1 MRSHPGSRVL
11 VVSVTEDQAELMLA
25 RILDWL
31 PPGVVA
37 KGKNKP
43 TKHKVVLNNK
53 SWVMTKAAGSTG
65 AGMRGLTVDVV
76 IVDEAAHVP
85 EIVFSVLSPMLLT
98 TGGRMWLLSTPN
110 AMEGYFF
117 KCYTD
122 PAMGFV
128 TFHVNS
134 EEVAEGRAEPL
145 RSIMLAHLE
154 REKVRMSAL
163 EYAQQY
169 LAQFQ
174 EELSQL
180 FSDDLIKSCMTLTRP
195 EKVERGEYYLGMD
208 IAKGVGL
215 DETTF
220 EVLQK
225 SGKKF
230 LHREHQASSLI
241 RLMDTIHKAISLHE
255 SYKFRGVYIDSSGVG
270 SGVYD
275 FLASPS
281 SPLRN
286 VVVSIENASRTI
298 SPNSNRSRKILK
310 EDLYFNLLRMMEAGE
325 ILLLDGED
333 IFLSLKSIML
343 EHDKRN
349 NNIYIYGRY
358 SHIAE
363 GLIRAAWA
371 SHNQR
376 LELWA
381 R

>member
-134 EEVAEGRAEPL
+134 SLAFGCSYCSFGLVCLGSYIVSRQL
-145 RSIMLAHLE
+145 SIA
-154 REKVRMSAL
+154 R
-163 EYAQQY
+163 
-169 LAQFQ
+169 
-174 EELSQL
+174 
-180 FSDDLIKSCMTLTRP
+180 LI
-195 EKVERGEYYLGMD
+195 
-208 IAKGVGL
+208 
-215 DETTF
+215 
-220 EVLQK
+220 Q
-225 SGKKF
+225 
-230 LHREHQASSLI
+230 SS
-241 RLMDTIHKAISLHE
+241 TS
-255 SYKFRGVYIDSSGVG
+255 F
-270 SGVYD
+270 
-275 FLASPS
+275 
-281 SPLRN
+281 
-286 VVVSIENASRTI
+286 
-298 SPNSNRSRKILK
+298 IL
-310 EDLYFNLLRMMEAGE
+310 
-325 ILLLDGED
+325 
-333 IFLSLKSIML
+333 
-343 EHDKRN
+343 
-349 NNIYIYGRY
+349 
-358 SHIAE
+358 
-363 GLIRAAWA
+363 
-371 SHNQR
+371 
-376 LELWA
+376 
-381 R
+381 